1 MVGDHNSTKCNRTQ
15 DQWLLS
21 ANQNH
26 AETMCHTDHVYFTEE
41 KLPVKPRGYPV
52 LSRHST
58 FYFFP
63 YCLCPPTNYSGTNIL
78 IRSEIRTVSLW
89 RSHHLSTTGLLAFY
103 FLNFPFD
110 LIAGHR
116 AALSTSAFGLLHADG
131 KLCVYF
137 KNHFATLRIPAL
149 NPASGCPATLTGTLF
164 SGAET
169 RGCRKQTRPL
179 ESIISLVPKLT
190 PAI

>member
-1 MVGDHNSTKCNRTQ
+1 MTFISKSESCWEYVLHRSCLFYRREITC
-15 DQWLLS
+15 
-21 ANQNH
+21 
-26 AETMCHTDHVYFTEE
+26 ET
-41 KLPVKPRGYPV
+41 PRLTV

-63 YCLCPPTNYSGTNIL
+63 YCLCPPTNYSGTNFL
-78 IRSEIRTVSLW
+78 IRNEIRTVSLW
-89 RSHHLSTTGLLAFY
+89 RSHHLSTTGLLAFFY
-103 FLNFPFD
+103 FLHFPFD

-164 SGAET
+164 SRAET

-179 ESIISLVPKLT
+179 ESIISLVPKPT